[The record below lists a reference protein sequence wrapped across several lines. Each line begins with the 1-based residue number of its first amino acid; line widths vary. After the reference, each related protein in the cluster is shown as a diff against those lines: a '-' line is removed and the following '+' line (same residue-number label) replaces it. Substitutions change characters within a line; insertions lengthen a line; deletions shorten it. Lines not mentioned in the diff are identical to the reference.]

1 METHADH
8 LHKVPHGG
16 RKNFWHYF
24 FEFFMLFLAVFCGFL
39 AENFREHQVEK
50 NREKQYIISLIEDW
64 KEDTAMMNDAV
75 NNESP
80 AAIARADSLIQFLNS
95 KDPGRKAGEIYNLTP
110 QILRRFF
117 HSFQDRTIVQLRNAG
132 GLRLI
137 TNNNVK
143 DSISLYYERVAIIQ
157 DFDEAISANAAK
169 ISDMRAKLFYIED
182 YMKIFDAQYDNFI
195 GIQDQLRLKSSD
207 SNLINEFSFLIYAY
221 RGWET
226 QFLKRT
232 KSLNRRLPGMISF
245 IKKEYHLK

>member
-1 METHADH
+1 MEVHHHAH
-8 LHKVPHGG
+8 TP
-16 RKNFWHYF
+16 RKKWTHYF
-24 FEFFMLFLAVFCGFL
+24 WEFLMLFLAVFCGFL
-39 AENFREHQVEK
+39 AENLREHKIEK
-50 NREKQYIISLIEDW
+50 NRERQYIISLIEDW

-95 KDPGRKAGEIYNLTP
+95 KDPGRNAREIYNLTA

-143 DSISLYYERVAIIQ
+143 DSISLYYERAAIIQ
-157 DFDEAISANAAK
+157 AFDEAISANSTK
-169 ISDMRAKLFYIED
+169 ILDFRAKLFYVED
-182 YMKIFDAQYDNFI
+182 YSKLFDPQYDNFK
-195 GIQDQLRLKSSD
+195 GALDQPRLKSSD
-207 SNLINEFSFLIYAY
+207 LDLINEFSFLIYSY

>member
-1 METHADH
+1 MEVHAHTHTE
-8 LHKVPHGG
+8 
-16 RKNFWHYF
+16 RKKWTHYLW
-24 FEFFMLFLAVFCGFL
+24 EFLMLFLAVFCGFL
-39 AENFREHQVEK
+39 AENLREHTVEK
-50 NREKQYIISLIEDW
+50 NRERQYIISLIEDW
-64 KEDTAMMNDAV
+64 KEDTAMMNNAV

-95 KDPGRKAGEIYNLTP
+95 KDPGGNATEIYNLTP

-137 TNNNVK
+137 TNNDVK
-143 DSISLYYERVAIIQ
+143 DSISLYYERAAIIQ
-157 DFDEAISANAAK
+157 AFDEAISSNSKK
-169 ISDMRAKLFYIED
+169 IFDLITKLFYEED
-182 YMKIFDAQYDNFI
+182 YSKLFDPQYDNFK
-195 GIQDQLRLKSSD
+195 GSHDQLRLKSSD
-207 SNLINEFSFLIYAY
+207 RDLINEFSFLIYAY

-232 KSLNRRLPGMISF
+232 KSLDHRLPEMISF